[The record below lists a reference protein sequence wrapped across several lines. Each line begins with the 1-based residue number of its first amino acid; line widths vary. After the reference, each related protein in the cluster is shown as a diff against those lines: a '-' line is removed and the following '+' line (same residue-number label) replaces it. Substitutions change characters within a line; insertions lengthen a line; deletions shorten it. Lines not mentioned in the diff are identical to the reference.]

1 MSRLIP
7 TFILA
12 FSIFLIALPSSI
24 LACPFCPSAGQTL
37 VNEVN
42 SAHFVV
48 LGKMLKVNRDPE
60 GGFGKG
66 TTEMSIEVVIK
77 DHPIL
82 KDKKTII
89 LPRMVPPDPKNE
101 IRFLVFCEVY
111 DGKIDPYK
119 GEQII
124 GKSEIPEYLKG
135 AIQIKDKP
143 ATEKLAYYFKHLDSP
158 DWLVAADAFQEF
170 ANSDYKDVREA
181 AKKFSPEKLVNWL
194 KSPTTPPSRIGL
206 YGMLLGHC
214 GQQKEHAAIVKS
226 LLNDQ
231 KIKELTGLDGL
242 LAGYVLLDQKEGLNH
257 LSQLVANPKEEHYIR
272 YAGLRTYEF
281 LKEYHPEI
289 LSTDEIVKR
298 IEPMLDFPEDADLV
312 IEKLRKWERWDFT
325 PKIIALFTKDS
336 HKIPLV
342 QRSIIKYALCVQGYE
357 NIIADFIERVESDEE
372 NSDRLSDI
380 KLFLEQERKPEN
392 SMMK

>member
-1 MSRLIP
+1 MRRL
-7 TFILA
+7 FSVLA
-12 FSIFLIALPSSI
+12 LTATALCVALPSPVS
-24 LACPFCPSAGQTL
+24 ACPFCPSAGQTL

-48 LGKMLKVNRDPE
+48 FGKMTKVNRDPD

-66 TTEMSIEVVIK
+66 TTEMSIETVIK

-82 KDKKTII
+82 KDKKTIV

-111 DGKIDPYK
+111 EGKIDPYK
-119 GEQII
+119 GEQIV

-135 AIQIKDKP
+135 AIDIKAKP
-143 ATEKLAYYFKHLDSP
+143 APEKLAYYFKHLDSS

-181 AKKFSPEKLVNWL
+181 AKKFPSDKILAWL

-206 YGMLLGHC
+206 YGMLLGHS
-214 GQQKEHAAIVKS
+214 GNLKEHADTVKK

-231 KIKELTGLDGL
+231 KIKELSGLDGL
-242 LAGYVLLDQKEGLNH
+242 LAGFVLLDKKEGLDH
-257 LSQLVANPKEEHYIR
+257 LAKLVSNPKEEHYIR

-289 LSTDEIVKR
+289 INTDEILKV
-298 IEPMLDFPEDADLV
+298 IEPMLAFPEDADIV
-312 IEKLRKWERWDFT
+312 IEKLRKWERWEFT
-325 PKIIALFTKDS
+325 DKIIAFFDKPS
-336 HKIPLV
+336 HDVPLV
-342 QRSIIKYALCVQGYE
+342 QRSIIKYALCAKGDE
-357 NIIADFIERVESDEE
+357 NIIADFIERVESDEINAE
-372 NSDRLSDI
+372 RLADI
-380 KLFLEQERKPEN
+380 KIFLEQERKPAEPA
-392 SMMK
+392 KK